1 MATIDLNAQ
10 LLREISLIISDKE
23 LTEKT
28 LEFVR
33 SLRQKYVYTSLKSK
47 EETIGKEEMVELL
60 KKGLGEVKLI
70 KEGKLK
76 GIPAEE
82 VFE

>member
-1 MATIDLNAQ
+1 MDLNAQ

-47 EETIGKEEMVELL
+47 EETIGKEEMAELL
-60 KKGLGEVKLI
+60 KKKNI
-70 KEGKLK
+70 KRLAKRYLSLRK
-76 GIPAEE
+76 D
-82 VFE
+82 